1 MLPRKVLFLG
11 PQKCRFP
18 CFPGVSFINQSMKK
32 NANYSLAVTLFFI
45 CQPLELLIEVFS
57 RRVHYPR

>member
-1 MLPRKVLFLG
+1 MP
-11 PQKCRFP
+11 FP
-18 CFPGVSFINQSMKK
+18 MFSRGKFHKSKHEK

-57 RRVHYPR
+57 RQVNYPR

>member
-1 MLPRKVLFLG
+1 MP
-11 PQKCRFP
+11 FP
-18 CFPGVSFINQSMKK
+18 MFSGGKFHKSKHEK

-57 RRVHYPR
+57 RQVYYPW